1 MATVQEQQA
10 RFWGLVDLVTRPIHT
25 LIGGVQ
31 VILTIIFLIVLALV
45 MPVVMF
51 FYFPSEKQDFTQMLY
66 TEATRYQQTI
76 PLIFNGNVPMLESFS
91 CDVGTG
97 CAIDELSESP
107 ACEMTNGCRYTHGKV
122 PSGWAAINLF
132 GFVGEYGD
140 EWHWA
145 LGKEAPMY
153 NAVVGAQSTAY
164 SLRRTLSELRP
175 DAELRFPDAPRV
187 TVAIYSDPHWG
198 IMPTM
203 ADRTPE
209 ILMTGLCP
217 TDHCVPERD
226 YHFRLAHE
234 FFTPAMTT
242 GQQEAVNEM
251 NHMMSDEYWLLEA
264 HKNGIYDDA
273 AVLEAAAENRAALLG
288 HHDDMS
294 VSYKIM
300 AGLLIL
306 ASPFLYGF
314 YRLYRWI
321 FC

>member
-31 VILTIIFLIVLALV
+31 VILTIIFLIVLALL

-66 TEATRYQQTI
+66 TKAEEYKTI
-76 PLIFNGNVPMLESFS
+76 PLTFNGNVPMLESFS

-97 CAIDELSESP
+97 CAIDELSASP
-107 ACEMTNGCRYTHGKV
+107 ACELTNGCRYTHGKV

-175 DAELRFPDAPRV
+175 EAEFRFPDAPRV
-187 TVAIYSDPHWG
+187 TAAVYSDPHWG
-198 IMPTM
+198 IIPTM

-209 ILMTGLCP
+209 FLMTGLCP

-234 FFTPAMTT
+234 LLVPALTE
-242 GQQEAVNEM
+242 GQQKAIDELSY
-251 NHMMSDEYWLLEA
+251 MMSDEYWLLEA
-264 HKNGIYDDA
+264 HKNGIYDDDAVVAA
-273 AVLEAAAENRAALLG
+273 AVQNRNTPLN

-314 YRLYRWI
+314 YRLYRFI
-321 FC
+321 FR